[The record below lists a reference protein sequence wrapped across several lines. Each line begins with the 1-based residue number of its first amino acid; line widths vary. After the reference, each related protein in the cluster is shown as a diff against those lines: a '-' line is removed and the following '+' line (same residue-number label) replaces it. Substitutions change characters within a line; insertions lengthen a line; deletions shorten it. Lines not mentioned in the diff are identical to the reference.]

1 MPESTLQFPPLSLF
15 KRSANDD
22 FGQNSREDIDRDW
35 QAISQ
40 ILQAGGV
47 DATVTSS
54 ISGLQSTRFELQL
67 GPGVPLD
74 ALANMRQ
81 QFRSAF
87 ADRGPVMLL
96 LPIPGRDRAGIEV
109 PNRNRRPCT
118 TGDLLASSAWTNT
131 YAQVP
136 LMVGRDVLGAIAICD
151 LVQAQHLLL
160 GGDDGAT
167 LSNLMR
173 QFVCSMALRFSP
185 ADLRMLCYDA
195 QSRDMR
201 PFGQLPHMIIP
212 PTSSVP
218 GALTLLQ
225 TLHDEMRYRQQQC
238 VQANV
243 QSLDDYNAQFPTSHF
258 PRLVFFMDELSPL
271 LKHARREEALSHMQS
286 LLAGARV
293 GIHLVIAT
301 KYPYAENLPAE
312 ITSAIPWRL
321 ASRTNSA
328 EASTLLIDIES
339 ASDLLGGGD
348 CLFRGDRPLQR
359 CQCGEITEAEC
370 RDFTKFWVQ
379 QMPPQHD
386 QELQAQIAQADL
398 EERNAQA
405 AAKAAAEGP
414 MLPFSELMPSH
425 AAATA
430 NDALK
435 AILARKQ
442 ASPAGLMEDLGV
454 TRERAVNLL
463 DELTAHDYLKRP
475 AEGTEEREIN
485 YAELPSEAVLNGQ
498 GGRKTIT
505 ELYAELAKKVEEG
518 DKASRTVA
526 EFNKGVHA
534 IGKKIVE
541 EAAEVWMAAEYE
553 NTDNATLEISELIY
567 HILVMM
573 LKKGITMEDLY
584 KKL

>member
-1 MPESTLQFPPLSLF
+1 MSESTFQFPPLSLF
-15 KRSANDD
+15 KRSVADD
-22 FGQNSREDIDRDW
+22 LNQNSREDIDRDW

-40 ILQAGGV
+40 ILQSAEIN
-47 DATVTSS
+47 ANVTSS
-54 ISGLQSTRFELQL
+54 ISGMQSTRFELQL
-67 GPGVPLD
+67 GPGVPLE
-74 ALANMRQ
+74 ALDSLRH

-118 TGDLLASSAWTNT
+118 TGDLLATNAWANT
-131 YAQVP
+131 YAQMP
-136 LMVGRDVLGAIAICD
+136 LMVGRDVLGATTICD
-151 LVQAQHLLL
+151 LIQAQHLLL

-173 QFVCSMALRFSP
+173 QFVCSLAMRFAP

-212 PTSSVP
+212 PISSVP

-238 VQANV
+238 QQANV
-243 QSLDDYNAQFPTSHF
+243 QSLEDYNALYPSSPF
-258 PRLVFFMDELSPL
+258 PRLVFFVNELSPM
-271 LKHARREEALSHMQS
+271 LKHARRDAALSHLQS

-293 GIHLVIAT
+293 GIHLILAT
-301 KYPYAENLPAE
+301 RYPYAENLPAE
-312 ITSAIPWRL
+312 ITSAIPWRF
-321 ASRTNSA
+321 ASHANSA
-328 EASTLLIDIES
+328 ETSQLLIDSEN
-339 ASDLLGGGD
+339 ACDLLGGGD
-348 CLFRGDRPLQR
+348 CLFRSDRPIQR

-370 RDFTKFWVQ
+370 RDFTKFWTQ
-379 QMPPQHD
+379 QVSPQHD

-398 EERNAQA
+398 DERNAQA

-414 MLPFSELMPSH
+414 MLPFSDLMPR

-442 ASPAGLMEDLGV
+442 ASPSGLMEDLGV
-454 TRERAVNLL
+454 TRERAINLL

-475 AEGTEEREIN
+475 ADGSEEREIN

-498 GGRKTIT
+498 SGRKTIT

-518 DKASRTVA
+518 DPTSRTVA

-541 EAAEVWMAAEYE
+541 EAAETWMAAEYE
-553 NTDNATLEISELIY
+553 SVDNATLEISELIY

-573 LKKGITMEDLY
+573 LKKGITMEDIY